1 MKKRPPLT
9 DAAGEVRELTADDMA
24 GFKPAKDA
32 LPTELYAGL
41 VAIARYHASRGEAN
55 RKICLIPKSAHGTRE
70 RPRLADARRRA
81 AGGQGAEVAGA
92 GVEVQGVAQRVGQE
106 VAGHARCSSA
116 ATYPSTAAA

>member
-41 VAIARYHASRGEAN
+41 VAMNRRAGVRGPQRAPLKVSTTIRMDPEALARWRASG
-55 RKICLIPKSAHGTRE
+55 PGWQT
-70 RPRLADARRRA
+70 RA
-81 AGGQGAEVAGA
+81 AGLL
-92 GVEVQGVAQRVGQE
+92 
-106 VAGHARCSSA
+106 A
-116 ATYPSTAAA
+116 AKAPK